1 MSDPTPTAA
10 QPYRVL
16 ARKYRPATFAEMIG
30 QEALVRTLSNAFA
43 SGRIAH
49 AFVLT
54 GVRGVGKTTTAR
66 IIARALNCVGPDG
79 NGGPTISPCGV
90 CTHCTAIAEDRHV
103 DVLEMDAASRTGV
116 GDIREL
122 LDGVR
127 YKPVSARYKVYI
139 LDEVHMLSTP
149 AFNALLKTLEEP
161 PPDVKFIFAT
171 TEIRKVPVTVLSR
184 CQRFDLKR
192 IELGEL
198 AAYLGNI
205 ATREGIAAEPGALRL
220 LARAAEGSARD
231 ALSLLDRA
239 IALGGSE
246 KVVEGEVSEMLGLA
260 DRGQLIDL
268 FQASM
273 EGRIADALDIVGKMY
288 RVGADPSQ
296 LVQDLLEFTHLVSRL
311 KLAPEAAADLGL
323 AEVESTR
330 GKELAAKLGVPSL
343 TRAWQM
349 LLKGLSEVQQAE
361 SSLPALEMVLI
372 RLAHVA
378 DQPTPGEL
386 VRRLQAAPGPA
397 QAPSAPQRPGGGG
410 GARAVGGGVTQ
421 MAVSAPAP
429 AAAAPAPIPATFEAI
444 VALFAERRE
453 ALIQAQLESYAHVVK
468 LEPGRLEMRL
478 DSGASADLANKVG
491 LRLSEWTGMRW
502 IVSLSTAEG
511 ERTLTEKREAA
522 ELDRF
527 DRARSLPLVQAA
539 LGAFPGA
546 EIVAVRDLDEEEP
559 PAVAEEP
566 PPDDGDM
573 DA

>member
-1 MSDPTPTAA
+1 MSDATPPTSA

-30 QEALVRTLSNAFA
+30 QDALVRTLSNAFA

-79 NGGPTISPCGV
+79 NGGPTISPCGA
-90 CTHCTAIAEDRHV
+90 CTHCIAIAEDRHV

-116 GDIREL
+116 NDIREL

-139 LDEVHMLSTP
+139 LDEVHMLSTA

-161 PPDVKFIFAT
+161 PPDVKFVFAT

-192 IELGEL
+192 ISLTELSDYL
-198 AAYLGNI
+198 A
-205 ATREGIAAEPGALRL
+205 GIAAKEGIEAEPGGLRL
-220 LARAAEGSARD
+220 VARAAEGSARD

-239 IALGGSE
+239 IALGGSTRIAE
-246 KVVEGEVSEMLGLA
+246 TGVAEMLGLA
-260 DRGQLIDL
+260 DRGQVIDL
-268 FQASM
+268 FQAAM
-273 EGRIADALDIVGKMY
+273 EGRVPDALGIVGTMY
-288 RVGADPSQ
+288 RSGADPTQ
-296 LVQDLLEFTHLVSRL
+296 LVQDLLELTHAVSRI

-323 AEVESTR
+323 SEVEATR
-330 GKELAAKLGVPSL
+330 GRELAGKLQVPSL

-349 LLKGLSEVQQAE
+349 LLKGLAEVQQAE

-378 DQPTPGEL
+378 EMPTPGEL
-386 VRRLQAAPGPA
+386 VRRLQAAP
-397 QAPSAPQRPGGGG
+397 APSSAAPSPPSRPNGGG
-410 GARAVGGGVTQ
+410 GARAVAGGSSV
-421 MAVSAPAP
+421 AVAAP
-429 AAAAPAPIPATFEAI
+429 AAQAMAQMPASFEAI

-453 ALIQAQLESYAHVVK
+453 ALIQAQLETYAHVVK

-478 DSGASADLANKVG
+478 DPGAQPDLANRVG
-491 LRLSEWTGMRW
+491 SLLSQWTGQRW
-502 IVSLSTAEG
+502 IVSLSTATG
-511 ERTLTEKREAA
+511 EMTLTEKREAA
-522 ELDRF
+522 EQDRF
-527 DRARSLPLVQAA
+527 ERARSLPLVQAVMS
-539 LGAFPGA
+539 AFPGA
-546 EIVAVRDLDEEEP
+546 EIVDVRDLDDAA
-559 PAVAEEP
+559 PAAAEEP
-566 PPDDGDM
+566 PPEEGDLES
-573 DA
+573 